1 MTRSVNNPNV
11 SVSYVQLGLVWD
23 EGGKSYE
30 IVILSRLKLLNY
42 NLCLLLAFR
51 FFSLFWLTLALF
63 FQQVQS
69 DVKTVLKT
77 CTIKNV
83 DTKQLEESISQ
94 MSSMPEAARLS
105 SLLHLTCLL
114 FEVSC
119 FALLLQMG

>member
-1 MTRSVNNPNV
+1 MPFIGV
-11 SVSYVQLGLVWD
+11 S
-23 EGGKSYE
+23 
-30 IVILSRLKLLNY
+30 
-42 NLCLLLAFR
+42 F
-51 FFSLFWLTLALF
+51 FFSVFFFGFLFWLTLALF

-114 FEVSC
+114 FEVS
-119 FALLLQMG
+119 FFGRLLQMG